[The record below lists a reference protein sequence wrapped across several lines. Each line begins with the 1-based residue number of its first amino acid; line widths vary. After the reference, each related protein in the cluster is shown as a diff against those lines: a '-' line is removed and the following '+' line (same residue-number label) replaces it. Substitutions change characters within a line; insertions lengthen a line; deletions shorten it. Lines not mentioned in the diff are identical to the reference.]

1 MFERNIMGNPD
12 WTNKLNESLI
22 KITDE
27 SVRKE
32 VMEGSENL
40 NNLNEKG
47 KANWVKQALDKLD
60 RLVPD
65 KDKRYDIMTNC
76 SCECADHLIE
86 NFKNEYKMNND
97 IDNLLNKMYKNPFYV
112 HPRRVGNTIYFV
124 KVACNKEKY
133 DNAVTPE
140 EKRYHYCH
148 CDYIKAADLP
158 ISSTH
163 CFCSAGWYKR
173 IWEGI
178 LERPVKAEMVKSIMQ
193 GDNKCEFAVYL

>member
-1 MFERNIMGNPD
+1 MGNPD

-27 SVRKE
+27 SVQKE

-40 NNLNEKG
+40 NNLNEKE

-76 SCECADHLIE
+76 SCECADHLIV
-86 NFKNEYKMNND
+86 NFKNEYKKNND
-97 IDNLLNKMYKNPFYV
+97 IDNLLDKMYKNPFYV
-112 HPRRVGNTIYFV
+112 RPRRAGNIIYFV
-124 KVACNKEKY
+124 KVACNKEEY

-158 ISSTH
+158 ISPTH

-178 LERPVKAEMVKSIMQ
+178 LERPIKVEMVKSIMQ
-193 GDNKCEFAVYL
+193 GDDKCEFAVYL